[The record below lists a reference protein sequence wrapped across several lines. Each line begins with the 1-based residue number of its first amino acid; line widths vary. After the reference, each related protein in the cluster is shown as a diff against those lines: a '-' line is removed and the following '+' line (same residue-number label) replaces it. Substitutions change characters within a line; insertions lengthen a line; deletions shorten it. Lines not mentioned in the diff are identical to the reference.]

1 MAIEPWIFDEGL
13 TSDVEVFEVEG
24 HPALEVPRY
33 GSLSIDEA
41 QYLEWAREK
50 YGLSNTSIAAVG
62 DMVWALLALRY
73 GRAAWSN
80 GKLIS
85 ATDKPLPA
93 RRQLLPPEVA
103 QAVFM
108 FFIDEFNCLM
118 GKPRTALAAIRESQ
132 KLGQTLT
139 NDSSDS
145 IQTDDSG
152 ELSSDAALS
161 TSSEKHSKSTR
172 KNSSESEQKAIAA

>member
-13 TSDVEVFEVEG
+13 TSDVEVFEVDG

-33 GSLSIDEA
+33 GSVSIDEA
-41 QYLEWAREK
+41 QYLEWAQKK
-50 YGLSNTSIAAVG
+50 YGLGNTSLSAMG
-62 DMVWALLALRY
+62 DMAWALLALRF
-73 GRAAWSN
+73 GRAAWSD

-85 ATDKPLPA
+85 TTDKPLPK
-93 RRQLLPPEVA
+93 RRQLLPPDVA

-108 FFIDEFNCLM
+108 LFIDEFNAVL
-118 GKPRTALAAIRESQ
+118 GKPRMALSAIRESK

-139 NDSSDS
+139 NDSNDS

-152 ELSSDAALS
+152 EQSSGAAPS
-161 TSSEKHSKSTR
+161 TSSKKPSKSTK